1 MVGDRCGNDQLILTE
16 WKKDAGLIACI
27 LPDQSEIYRSV
38 KDTVDGFGAVCL
50 NENRYPGVFCR
61 RLPGFQEAGKRTG

>member
-16 WKKDAGLIACI
+16 RKKDAGLIACI

-50 NENRYPGVFCR
+50 NRMKIDIRVF
-61 RLPGFQEAGKRTG
+61 PI

>member
-1 MVGDRCGNDQLILTE
+1 MIGDRCGNDQLILTE
-16 WKKDAGLIACI
+16 WKKDTGLIACI

-50 NENRYPGVFCR
+50 NRMKIDIRMRFAE
-61 RLPGFQEAGKRTG
+61 FQAVDKKTG